1 MLVSRTTSAACDLVK
16 SLRTALRSSVRPIA
30 AGIVLSSFLLACG
43 FAQAADPQKV
53 VIGVSSRS
61 FNPGFSNMW
70 IGIPIGL
77 YGAAIAP
84 SAVGTQGAAENLQLM
99 LSGAVNMGTGIQDVL
114 LAAQAEGRTLPVVIP
129 CVYVRGMI
137 HRVSVLP
144 DSPIKTFADLAGKT
158 VGVPTLAAGQVPYLK
173 YAAKAAGL
181 APDAVRTV
189 AVGYG
194 QQAAVSLTTR
204 QVDALAHIDVDVAR
218 LGSLGIKTR
227 ELAQPES
234 MRDAAVAYVFAF
246 TKPWF
251 ASNKATATEL
261 LKGMIRA
268 MVVMLENPEAAVR
281 ISYHMY
287 PEGVPSGVSLDK
299 AVQDALLTIKARAPA
314 IDPQLSA
321 SKKWCD
327 FSPDA
332 WKQYVGVL
340 GLEGRADASK
350 FYTDELIGTLNN
362 FDEAKLRQWARDL
375 KVPESAAEFQT
386 WSAGLKPPL

>member
-1 MLVSRTTSAACDLVK
+1 MLTARLRARGLASLGAILVAACAVVG
-16 SLRTALRSSVRPIA
+16 TAPAPA
-30 AGIVLSSFLLACG
+30 A
-43 FAQAADPQKV
+43 AAEKV

-70 IGIPIGL
+70 IGIPLGL
-77 YGAAIAP
+77 YGPTLAA
-84 SAVGTQGAAENLQLM
+84 SAVGTQGASENLQLL
-99 LSGAVNMGTGIQDVL
+99 LSGAVTMGTGIQDVL

-144 DSPIKTFADLAGKT
+144 DSPIKSFADLAGKT

-173 YAAKAAGL
+173 YAAKAAGIN
-181 APDAVRTV
+181 PDAIRMV

-194 QQAAVSLTTR
+194 QQAAVALTTK

-227 ELAQPES
+227 ELAQPDAI
-234 MRDAAVAYVFAF
+234 RDAAVAYVFAF
-246 TKPWF
+246 TRPWF
-251 ASNKATATEL
+251 AAHKAAATDL

-287 PEGVPSGVSLDK
+287 PEGVPSGVPMAK
-299 AVQDALLTIKARAPA
+299 AVNDALLTIKARAPA
-314 IDPQLSA
+314 IDREKFS

-327 FSPDA
+327 FSPAA
-332 WKQYVGVL
+332 WNQYIGVL

-350 FYTDELIGTLNN
+350 FYTDELIGAVNN
-362 FDEAKLRQWARDL
+362 FDEAALRTWARGL

-386 WSAGLKPPL
+386 WSASLKPPL